1 MSFLYEFIDYQDDLP
16 IRLFVN
22 SVAYVPFH
30 WHKEIEII
38 YVLQGSVTMH
48 MDQRSF
54 TLSQDDVIVVNKMSV
69 HQIERT
75 NQDNVLLTL
84 QFSPDLLEGHSAI
97 ACNSAHQTPENREPY
112 DRIRRYLAQM
122 AWEASK
128 KTQGNRHYS
137 IGLLYMLAGHLVRYF
152 PARLTEESPREVK
165 DYDYQRLNRVLQY
178 IDRHYSQR
186 ITLQSI
192 ADQEHLSL
200 HYFSHFFSD
209 KIGIPFQKYLTSVRL
224 EKAADALMNTS
235 HSVTR
240 IALECGFANIKLFN
254 KYFKEKYDVTPGA
267 FREAAT
273 AIKPAD
279 PARKPLTYEESPS
292 ADYYEM
298 DTIQAM
304 ESLYR
309 YLEPTQESSQHT
321 TSDILSAVNVV
332 YDQVDIPIDGNA
344 TGVSFAK
351 HWNWLTTGGR
361 AIEGLRADWQAQF
374 LELQSKLG
382 FSHIRF
388 HGIFNDEMMV
398 YSETEDGHPVYN
410 WAYIDKLYDFLL
422 RAGVRPFVA
431 LSFMPSAMARSKETI
446 FWWRG
451 HIAPPQDQRKW
462 NALVR
467 EFVRHCLN
475 RYGMEEVSSWY
486 FEVWNEPD
494 LSGVCW
500 AGTKQEYFAFYAET
514 ASVVKSISPKFRVGG
529 PSMGYGSLWNDNWA
543 EEFIAS
549 CSDRQAP
556 VDFFSFHVYSEYPN
570 QKKEQAKLTT
580 LMPPS
585 FYLDSV
591 NRLRSK
597 LAGTDLPEL
606 ALYMTEWNFSI
617 YDRNLIHDTMF
628 MGAFVVHH
636 ALQTLGA
643 LQSLAFW
650 CFTDVFEESQV
661 PVSLFYGG
669 FGLVNRNG
677 LKKPGFRAFELLG
690 KLGDR
695 LLARGDGYVVTRDGS
710 GCLQILMY
718 NYAHVD
724 QLFASGDWTGLTE
737 SSRYSIFEEKGDRV
751 FRLRLNEGEQRYKL
765 TSYRLDREHGSV
777 FDEWIRLGAPAYPTE
792 EELKFLQARSTPDM
806 HIERLSAAESLN
818 RSYVVPPHGIVLLLL
833 QPQY

>member
-1 MSFLYEFIDYQDDLP
+1 M
-16 IRLFVN
+16 N

-38 YVLQGSVTMH
+38 YILQGAVTIH
-48 MDQRSF
+48 LDQRNF
-54 TLSQDDVIVVNKMSV
+54 TLSQDDVIVVNSMSI

-84 QFSPDLLEGHSAI
+84 QFSPELLDEHLVVS
-97 ACNSAHQTPENREPY
+97 CNSLHQTPENRDIY

-128 KTQGNRHYS
+128 KAQGSRNYS
-137 IGLLYMLAGHLVRYF
+137 MGLLYMLAGHLMRYF
-152 PARLTEESPREVK
+152 SMRMTEESRRDVK

-178 IDRHYSQR
+178 IDRHYSQK
-186 ITLQSI
+186 ITLQST

-224 EKAADALMNTS
+224 EKAVNALMNTN
-235 HSVTR
+235 HSVTQ
-240 IALECGFANIKLFN
+240 IALDCGFANVKLFN
-254 KYFKEKYDVTPGA
+254 KYFKEKYDSTPGV
-267 FREAAT
+267 FREAVTT
-273 AIKPAD
+273 AKSVD

-292 ADYYEM
+292 ADYYEV

-309 YLEPTQESSQHT
+309 YLETTQESTAIS
-321 TSDILSAVNVV
+321 SAANVI
-332 YDQVDIPIDGNA
+332 YDQVEIHIDEKVAG
-344 TGVSFAK
+344 TSYAK
-351 HWNWLTTGGR
+351 HWNWLTTAGR
-361 AIEGLRADWQAQF
+361 AVEGLRADWQVQF

-398 YSETEDGHPVYN
+398 YSETEDGEPIYN
-410 WAYIDKLYDFLL
+410 WAYVDKLYDFLL
-422 RAGVRPFVA
+422 QAGIRPFVA
-431 LSFMPSAMARSKETI
+431 LSFMPSALARSKETI

-451 HIAPPQDQRKW
+451 HIAPPQDQNKW

-475 RYGMEEVSSWY
+475 RYGIEEVSMWY

-500 AGTKQEYFAFYAET
+500 AGTKQEYFEFYAET
-514 ASVVKSISPKFRVGG
+514 VAVIKSISSRFRVGG
-529 PSMGYGSLWNDNWA
+529 PAMGYGSLWNDNWA
-543 EEFIAS
+543 EEFIDF
-549 CSDRQAP
+549 CSGRQAP
-556 VDFFSFHVYSEYPN
+556 IDFFSFHVYSEYPN
-570 QKKEQAKLTT
+570 QKKEQVKLTT
-580 LMPPS
+580 LMPAS

-591 NRLRSK
+591 KRLRSK
-597 LAGTDLPEL
+597 LAGADLPEL
-606 ALYMTEWNFSI
+606 ELYMTEWNFSL

-628 MGAFVVHH
+628 MGTFVVHH

-643 LQSLAFW
+643 LESIAFW
-650 CFTDVFEESQV
+650 SFTDVFEESQV
-661 PVSLFYGG
+661 PASILYGG
-669 FGLVNRNG
+669 FGLINRNG
-677 LKKPGFRAFELLG
+677 LKKPSFYAFELLA

-695 LLARGDGYVVTRDGS
+695 ILSQDDGYIVTSDRNGS
-710 GCLQILMY
+710 LQILMY

-724 QLFASGDWTGLTE
+724 QLFASGDWSGLTE
-737 SSRYSIFEEKGDRV
+737 TSRYTIFEEKGDR
-751 FRLRLNEGEQRYKL
+751 LYHLKLGEWEQSYKL

-777 FDEWIRLGAPAYPTE
+777 FDEWIRLGAPTYPTE
-792 EELKFLQARSTPDM
+792 EELQFLEHRSTPEM
-806 HIERLSAAESLN
+806 KIEWLSAAERLD
-818 RSYVVPPHGIVLLLL
+818 RTYIVPPHGILLLIL

>member
-1 MSFLYEFIDYQDDLP
+1 MSYLYEFIDYQEDLP

-38 YVLQGSVTMH
+38 YVLQGAITIH
-48 MDQRSF
+48 LDQRNF
-54 TLSQDDVIVVNKMSV
+54 TLSQDDVIVVNSMSI

-84 QFSPDLLEGHSAI
+84 QFSPELLDEHLVVS
-97 ACNSAHQTPENREPY
+97 CNSLHQTPENRDIY

-128 KTQGNRHYS
+128 KAQGSRNYS
-137 IGLLYMLAGHLVRYF
+137 MGLLYMLAGHLMRYF
-152 PARLTEESPREVK
+152 SMRMTEESRRDVK

-178 IDRHYSQR
+178 IDRHYSQK
-186 ITLQSI
+186 ITLQST

-224 EKAADALMNTS
+224 EKAVNALMNTN
-235 HSVTR
+235 HSVTQ
-240 IALECGFANIKLFN
+240 IALDCGFANVKLFN
-254 KYFKEKYDVTPGA
+254 KYFKEKYDSTPGA
-267 FREAAT
+267 FREAVMT
-273 AIKPAD
+273 AKSVD

-292 ADYYEM
+292 ADYYEV

-309 YLEPTQESSQHT
+309 YLEPTQESTAIS
-321 TSDILSAVNVV
+321 SAAKII
-332 YDQVDIPIDGNA
+332 YDQVEIHIDEKAAG
-344 TGVSFAK
+344 TSYAK
-351 HWNWLTTGGR
+351 HWNWLTTAGR
-361 AIEGLRADWQAQF
+361 AVEGLRADWQVQF

-398 YSETEDGHPVYN
+398 YSETEDGEPIYN
-410 WAYIDKLYDFLL
+410 WAYVDKLYDFLL
-422 RAGVRPFVA
+422 QAGIRPFVA
-431 LSFMPSAMARSKETI
+431 LSFMPSALARSKETI

-451 HIAPPQDQRKW
+451 HIAPPQDQNKW

-475 RYGMEEVSSWY
+475 RYGIEEVSMWY

-500 AGTKQEYFAFYAET
+500 AGTKQEYFEFYAET
-514 ASVVKSISPKFRVGG
+514 VAVIKSISSRFRVGG
-529 PSMGYGSLWNDNWA
+529 PAMGYGSLWNDNWA
-543 EEFIAS
+543 EEFIDF
-549 CSDRQAP
+549 CSGRQAP

-570 QKKEQAKLTT
+570 QKKEQVKLTT

-591 NRLRSK
+591 KRLRSK
-597 LAGTDLPEL
+597 LANADLPEL
-606 ALYMTEWNFSI
+606 ELYMTEWNFSL

-628 MGAFVVHH
+628 MGTFVVHH
-636 ALQTLGA
+636 ALQTLGT
-643 LQSLAFW
+643 LESIAFW
-650 CFTDVFEESQV
+650 SFTDVFEESQV
-661 PVSLFYGG
+661 PASILYGG
-669 FGLVNRNG
+669 FGLTNRNG
-677 LKKPGFRAFELLG
+677 LKKPSFYSFELLA

-695 LLARGDGYVVTRDGS
+695 ILSQDDGYIVTSDRNGS
-710 GCLQILMY
+710 LQILMY

-724 QLFASGDWTGLTE
+724 QLFASGDWSGLTE
-737 SSRYSIFEEKGDRV
+737 TSRYTIFEEKGDR
-751 FRLRLNEGEQRYKL
+751 LYHLKLGEWEQSYKL
-765 TSYRLDREHGSV
+765 ISYRLDREHGSV
-777 FDEWIRLGAPAYPTE
+777 FDEWIRLGAPTYPTE
-792 EELKFLQARSTPDM
+792 EELQFLQHRSTPEM
-806 HIERLSAAESLN
+806 KIEWLSATEGLD
-818 RSYVVPPHGIVLLLL
+818 RTYTVPPHGILLLIL